1 MVIGRRTITSDR
13 TYHENVIHD
22 HANVMTGRSIPRYDI
37 DRAKPTEVNMTRKDY
52 AVIADII
59 RSLAPNTHGP
69 LSNADYQ
76 AIVDRFAEGF
86 RARFVNFDIKKFRA
100 TCE

>member
-1 MVIGRRTITSDR
+1 
-13 TYHENVIHD
+13 
-22 HANVMTGRSIPRYDI
+22 
-37 DRAKPTEVNMTRKDY
+37 MTRKDY